1 MKDAVLNWFKGWALV
16 SYLEDNGILGMN
28 RRNADYISRY
38 NNRSRYP
45 LVDNKLLT
53 KEVVE
58 KARIAAPKLID
69 VVRAQYEIEH
79 IAPRIEN
86 LSQFVVKPANGSGGK
101 GILVIIGRED
111 DQFIKSSGVRI
122 NLADIER
129 HMTNILSGLHSLGGK
144 PDVAFIETLIHVS
157 DYFAQY
163 SYEGVPDIRIIVFK
177 GYPVMGMLRLATQ
190 KSDGKANLHQGAVGV
205 GLDLATGRA
214 SMAVQHNKRVTHH
227 PDTGKLL
234 SEIQIAN
241 WKELLRLAARCYEV
255 TRLGYLGCDIVID
268 EARGPLILEL
278 NARPGLA
285 VQIANGVGL
294 LPRLRLIES
303 LDDFPVSVD
312 ERVEFSM
319 HHFATLRA
327 HRHAVHAATMDHTS
341 IQHTSVESTSE
352 EHR

>member
-1 MKDAVLNWFKGWALV
+1 MNALKRWLSGWAPP
-16 SYLEDNGILGMN
+16 SYLRDNGILGMN
-28 RRNADYISRY
+28 RRNGDYISRY

-58 KARIAAPKLID
+58 KAKIAAPKLID

-86 LSQFVVKPANGSGGK
+86 LEQFVVKPANGSGGK
-101 GILVIIGRED
+101 GILVITARDGD
-111 DQFIKSSGVRI
+111 LFVKSSGVRI
-122 NLADIER
+122 TLANIER

-144 PDVAFIETLIHVS
+144 PDVAFIETLVHVS
-157 DYFAQY
+157 QYFANY

-177 GYPVMGMLRLATQ
+177 GYPVMGMLRLATHQ
-190 KSDGKANLHQGAVGV
+190 SDGKANLHQGAVGV
-205 GLDLATGRA
+205 GLDLATGKA
-214 SMAVQHNKRVTHH
+214 TMAVQHNKRVTHH
-227 PDTGKLL
+227 PDTGRLL
-234 SEIQIAN
+234 EEIEIGDWQQ
-241 WKELLRLAARCYEV
+241 LLHLAARCYEV

-294 LPRLRLIES
+294 LPRLRLIET

-319 HHFATLRA
+319 HHFATTRRPAPQTRL
-327 HRHAVHAATMDHTS
+327 
-341 IQHTSVESTSE
+341 
-352 EHR
+352 

>member
-1 MKDAVLNWFKGWALV
+1 MKEALIKWLKGWAPV

-58 KARIAAPKLID
+58 KAKIAAPKLID

-86 LSQFVVKPANGSGGK
+86 LTQFVVKPANGSGGK
-101 GILVIIGRED
+101 GILVIVGRDGEYYV
-111 DQFIKSSGVRI
+111 KSSGVRI
-122 NLADIER
+122 SLADIER

-144 PDVAFIETLIHVS
+144 PDVAFIETLVHVS
-157 DYFAQY
+157 QYFADY

-177 GYPVMGMLRLATQ
+177 GYPVMGMLRLATHQ
-190 KSDGKANLHQGAVGV
+190 SDGKANLHQGAVGV
-205 GLDLATGRA
+205 GLDLATGKA
-214 SMAVQHNKRVTHH
+214 TLAVQHNKRVTQH
-227 PDTGKLL
+227 PDTGRPLA
-234 SEIQIAN
+234 EIEIAN
-241 WKELLRLAARCYEV
+241 WRQLLVLAARCYEV

-319 HHFATLRA
+319 HHFATYRA
-327 HRHAVHAATMDHTS
+327 HRHPAADKS
-341 IQHTSVESTSE
+341 QHTQEPE
-352 EHR
+352 GEPA

>member
-1 MKDAVLNWFKGWALV
+1 MKEAITRWLKGWATV
-16 SYLEDNGILGMN
+16 GYLKDNGILGMN

-38 NNRSRYP
+38 NNRSRFP

-86 LSQFVVKPANGSGGK
+86 LTQFVVKPANGSGGK
-101 GILVIIGRED
+101 GILVIVGRD
-111 DQFIKSSGVRI
+111 GDQYVKSSGVRI
-122 NLADIER
+122 TLGDIER

-157 DYFAQY
+157 QYFAQY

-177 GYPVMGMLRLATQ
+177 GYPVMGMLRLATHE
-190 KSDGKANLHQGAVGV
+190 SDGKANLHQGAVGV

-227 PDTGKLL
+227 PDTGLPL
-234 SEIQIAN
+234 SDIQIAN
-241 WKELLRLAARCYEV
+241 WRELLVLAARCYEV

-303 LDDFPVSVD
+303 LDDFPVSVE

-319 HHFATLRA
+319 HHFATV
-327 HRHAVHAATMDHTS
+327 RHPRHGNRPEDKKTTPSLPEHKT
-341 IQHTSVESTSE
+341 EPST
-352 EHR
+352 